1 MASSMRALLIAAAFL
16 VTLLAVA
23 PAGEARP
30 DPPEC
35 VWAGPSVTVGPV
47 TVSNYCGEGPR
58 VTYDPDWCTEQEL
71 C

>member
-1 MASSMRALLIAAAFL
+1 MRALLLAALAL

-23 PAGEARP
+23 PSAEAKP

-35 VWAGPSVTVGPV
+35 VWAGPSATVGPL
-47 TVSNYCGEGPR
+47 TVSSYCGEGPR
-58 VTYDPDWCTEQEL
+58 VHYDPQWCTEQEL